1 MLSLL
6 THTKFVLGQTRILPL
21 RISQSKAFIG
31 DTLSFDI
38 HVTSGGSSE
47 TLSVRVPVTQLGH
60 WSKSG
65 VVAIKASY
73 FSPDAVP
80 IGFITLPP
88 TNPIPPLKAPS
99 PPILALRSYI
109 YQCGDV
115 TSHASSARTDGA
127 GVDIFKLPFWA
138 ESLPRQQRSWV
149 ILPSGRTPWVCCP
162 MPSWSLVWE

>member
-6 THTKFVLGQTRILPL
+6 THTQFVPGQTRILPL
-21 RISQSKAFIG
+21 RISQSKVFVG

-38 HVTSGGSSE
+38 HVTSGGSLE

-73 FSPDAVP
+73 FSPDVAP

-88 TNPIPPLKAPS
+88 TDPIPPLKAPS
-99 PPILALRSYI
+99 SPILALRSYI
-109 YQCGDV
+109 Y
-115 TSHASSARTDGA
+115 
-127 GVDIFKLPFWA
+127 K
-138 ESLPRQQRSWV
+138 
-149 ILPSGRTPWVCCP
+149 
-162 MPSWSLVWE
+162 